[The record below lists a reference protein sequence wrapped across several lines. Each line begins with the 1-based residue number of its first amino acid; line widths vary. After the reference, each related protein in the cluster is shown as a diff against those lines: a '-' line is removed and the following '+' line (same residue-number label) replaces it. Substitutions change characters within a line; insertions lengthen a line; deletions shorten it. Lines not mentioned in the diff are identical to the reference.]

1 MRNGLLILH
10 IIGVAV
16 WLGGNVVMAFVGP
29 RTASAPTDV
38 RLWWA
43 ESQGAI
49 ARVLSNIAGI
59 LVLLTGIGLVL
70 DSDFIDFSEPFVGI
84 GFLAIIVGAVLG
96 MAVFGPGT
104 RALAQAIKDGDAA
117 AESSITSRLTVFGI
131 IDTLVVVVTIG
142 AMVGHWGMN

>member
-1 MRNGLLILH
+1 MRDGLLILH

-16 WLGGNVVMAFVGP
+16 WLGGNAVMAFVSP
-29 RTASAPTDV
+29 RTASAPADV

-49 ARVLSNIAGI
+49 ARVLSNIAGVP
-59 LVLLTGIGLVL
+59 VLLTGIGLVL
-70 DSDFIDFSEPFVGI
+70 ESDFIDFSEPFIGI

-104 RALAQAIKDGDAA
+104 RALAQAIRDGDAQAEA
-117 AESSITSRLTVFGI
+117 AETRKLTTFGI
-131 IDTLVVVVTIG
+131 VDTLVVVVTIG
-142 AMVGHWGMN
+142 AMVGHWGMG